1 MLDDLE
7 GKTIKIHAFL
17 YSSKQVNLNESNE
30 PFYKNNEQET
40 IIGIILTI
48 TNFQINLLLN
58 AKF

>member
-7 GKTIKIHAFL
+7 SKTIKIHAFL

>member
-17 YSSKQVNLNESNE
+17 HSSKQVNLNESNE
-30 PFYKNNEQET
+30 PFYKHNEQET